1 MIFVLF
7 YSISFEI
14 IQLLFLP
21 FLKLQG
27 NNVRKKVL
35 KLPEATGN
43 RSGVTGIGKII
54 KILCIGDSSACG
66 VGVEN
71 MDKSLSG
78 NLINNLKSNFKCQ
91 WKVIAKSGVNSNQ
104 LIDLLLLE
112 KNQNFTFVVISI
124 GMNDITSGNS
134 LILFKNNLKKLEN
147 ILSDK
152 FSINYFIYSGMPPV
166 HKLKTVPNPLKSIL
180 AIKALIFDKFLKIK
194 CQKFD
199 NYKYININKL
209 TFEENMVAIDG
220 FHPNE
225 NFYKIWSEEISNT
238 IKKEENYLK

>member
-1 MIFVLF
+1 
-7 YSISFEI
+7 
-14 IQLLFLP
+14 
-21 FLKLQG
+21 
-27 NNVRKKVL
+27 
-35 KLPEATGN
+35 
-43 RSGVTGIGKII
+43 
-54 KILCIGDSSACG
+54 
-66 VGVEN
+66 

-78 NLINNLKSNFKCQ
+78 NLINNLKLNFKCH

-104 LIDLLLLE
+104 LIDLILLE
-112 KNQNFTFVVISI
+112 KNQNYTFVVISI

-134 LILFKNNLKKLEN
+134 LIFFKNNLKKLEN
-147 ILSDK
+147 ILSEK

-194 CQKFD
+194 CQKNN

-209 TFEENMVAIDG
+209 SFEENMVAIDG

-225 NFYKIWSEEISNT
+225 NFYKIWSEEISNI
-238 IKKEENYLK
+238 IKKKKIIKNENLIFP

>member
-71 MDKSLSG
+71 MNKSLSG
-78 NLINNLKSNFKCQ
+78 NFSSLDK
-91 WKVIAKSGVNSNQ
+91 
-104 LIDLLLLE
+104 
-112 KNQNFTFVVISI
+112 
-124 GMNDITSGNS
+124 NS
-134 LILFKNNLKKLEN
+134 LQIFVSFSEILLF
-147 ILSDK
+147 
-152 FSINYFIYSGMPPV
+152 
-166 HKLKTVPNPLKSIL
+166 T
-180 AIKALIFDKFLKIK
+180 
-194 CQKFD
+194 
-199 NYKYININKL
+199 
-209 TFEENMVAIDG
+209 
-220 FHPNE
+220 
-225 NFYKIWSEEISNT
+225 
-238 IKKEENYLK
+238 

>member
-1 MIFVLF
+1 MNFILF

-14 IQLLFLP
+14 IQLFFLP

-27 NNVRKKVL
+27 KNVRKKVL

-147 ILSDK
+147 ILSD
-152 FSINYFIYSGMPPV
+152 
-166 HKLKTVPNPLKSIL
+166 
-180 AIKALIFDKFLKIK
+180 
-194 CQKFD
+194 
-199 NYKYININKL
+199 
-209 TFEENMVAIDG
+209 
-220 FHPNE
+220 
-225 NFYKIWSEEISNT
+225 
-238 IKKEENYLK
+238 